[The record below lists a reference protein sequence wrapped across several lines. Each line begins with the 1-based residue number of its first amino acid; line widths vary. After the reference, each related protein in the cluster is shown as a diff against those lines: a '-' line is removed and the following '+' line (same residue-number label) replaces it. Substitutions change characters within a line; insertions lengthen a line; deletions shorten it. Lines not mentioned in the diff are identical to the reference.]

1 MKAFLH
7 IGTEKTGTTTIQHFF
22 AHNRSNL
29 LEDGFLYPYSPG
41 EANHTK
47 LVAFSKE
54 KNEIQGEVRKLLG
67 ITDSEKV
74 LQFRNEFKNE
84 LAEELA
90 KTQAKTVIF
99 SNNHCSSSLS

>member
-29 LEDGFLYPYSPG
+29 LRDDFLYPCSPG

-47 LVAFSKE
+47 LAAFALKE
-54 KNEIQGEVRKLLG
+54 HKIQDLRKLLG